1 MPDPTVR
8 VGDEV
13 EVTDPALNTHGMRG
27 EVSEFYPATRHWRVR
42 IRGPHNVVVKVLRR
56 EQFEPVEEAPTP

>member
-1 MPDPTVR
+1 MPDPAVR

-27 EVSEFYPATRHWRVR
+27 EVSEFYPEIRHWQVR
-42 IRGPHNVVVKVLRR
+42 IRGPHNIVVKVLRR
-56 EQFEPVEEAPTP
+56 GQFEPVKETD